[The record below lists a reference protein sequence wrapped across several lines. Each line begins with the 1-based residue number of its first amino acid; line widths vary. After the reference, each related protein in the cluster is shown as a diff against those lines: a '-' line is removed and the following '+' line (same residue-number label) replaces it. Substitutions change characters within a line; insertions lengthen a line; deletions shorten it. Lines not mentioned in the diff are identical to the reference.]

1 MRLLPISVGLLA
13 STGVHAQVHDIP
25 AVDKMVSSVMNSL
38 SAYTEFATPAATAAA
53 TAAVPTGNSTVHEH
67 VSFHANAAASYWLES
82 IKHQGIAAFNSNP
95 SGYKVFRNVKDYG
108 ARGMFPLLNLTWLLI
123 EIPR

>member
-1 MRLLPISVGLLA
+1 MRLLPISVWLLA
-13 STGVHAQVHDIP
+13 SAGIHAQVHDIP
-25 AVDKMVSSVMNSL
+25 AVDKLVSSVMNSL

-67 VSFHANAAASYWLES
+67 ASFNANAAASYWLES
-82 IKHQGIAAFNSNP
+82 INHQGIAAFNSNP

-108 ARGMFPLLNLTWLLI
+108 ARGMFPFVRLTWLLTKQ
-123 EIPR
+123 P